1 MTDLVTSYLEW
12 FKSQFVS
19 VKKGSYTEITT
30 AFLDRHND
38 KIQIYAIK
46 NESGYLL
53 TDLGETLSDLFM
65 SGVSLDK
72 GKRKVILEGIL
83 KGFGVT
89 QKDDEL
95 TITAEQSNQALR
107 MNNLIQAI
115 LSVNDLFCLAQPT
128 VYHFFLEDISTW
140 LDTKEIRFSKGVS
153 FTGKSTFS
161 QRFDFLIPKSKRAPE
176 RLIRAINAPSRN
188 YAEQIAFSWIDTKE
202 AREEDSECFALLN
215 DSKPIPP
222 GVTESLT
229 KYGIVPIPWQQR
241 EDFAARL
248 SA

>member
-1 MTDLVTSYLEW
+1 MTDLVTSYFEW

-53 TDLGETLSDLFM
+53 TDFGETLSDLFM

-128 VYHFFLEDISTW
+128 VYHFCQPN
-140 LDTKEIRFSKGVS
+140 RV
-153 FTGKSTFS
+153 
-161 QRFDFLIPKSKRAPE
+161 
-176 RLIRAINAPSRN
+176 PSPLRTARRCHCDDRN
-188 YAEQIAFSWIDTKE
+188 YRILADH
-202 AREEDSECFALLN
+202 
-215 DSKPIPP
+215 
-222 GVTESLT
+222 GVCRSCNRILH
-229 KYGIVPIPWQQR
+229 
-241 EDFAARL
+241 F
-248 SA
+248 